1 MKQEIVKIIK
11 KELEKYDDIVF
22 AYIFGSFVDS
32 DRYNDIDVAIFLKN
46 PEKDRLM
53 EREFELERILED
65 KIHIS
70 FDVRIINFAPISFV
84 YNVLKNKIL
93 IIDRDTSLRADFE
106 SLIFRKYFDYKH
118 LIKEYLKEIKN
129 VPI

>member
-65 KIHIS
+65 KIRIS

>member
-1 MKQEIVKIIK
+1 MKQEFVKIIK
-11 KELEKYDDIVF
+11 EELEKYDDIVF

-46 PEKDRLM
+46 PEKHRLM

-93 IIDRDTSLRADFE
+93 IIDRDSSLRADFE
-106 SLIFRKYFDYKH
+106 SLIFREYFDYKH

>member
-11 KELEKYDDIVF
+11 EELEKYDDIVF